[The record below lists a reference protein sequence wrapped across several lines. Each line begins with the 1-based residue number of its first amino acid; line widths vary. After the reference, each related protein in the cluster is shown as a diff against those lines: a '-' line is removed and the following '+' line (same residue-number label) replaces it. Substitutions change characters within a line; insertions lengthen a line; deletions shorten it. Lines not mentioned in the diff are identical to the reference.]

1 MGRFLMSSAIPST
14 TCLTII
20 KSRMEFFHKGVSDF
34 KACLDKFFE
43 DPAKRCANHFC
54 LFCQKI
60 CFSNMKIKNEMVS
73 FHACWTSV
81 SGPLF
86 KLAVR
91 LPESGASKN
100 RDYCHNYGPYF
111 PLFFVK

>member
-1 MGRFLMSSAIPST
+1 MSSAIPST

-20 KSRMEFFHKGVSDF
+20 KSRIEFLHKGVSDF

-43 DPAKRCANHFC
+43 DPARSCENHFC

-73 FHACWTSV
+73 FRACWTSV

-86 KLAVR
+86 NLAVR
-91 LPESGASKN
+91 LPDERS
-100 RDYCHNYGPYF
+100 F
-111 PLFFVK
+111 